1 MVWLALGEH
10 HHQEW
15 YMFINHAVAG
25 RNTLTE
31 VRIAAG
37 HRKLAGT
44 GIYLRVAVDDDGGIG
59 DLFRVKP

>member
-1 MVWLALGEH
+1 LIWLAPGDH
-10 HHQEW
+10 HHHGRHT
-15 YMFINHAVAG
+15 FVSHAVAG